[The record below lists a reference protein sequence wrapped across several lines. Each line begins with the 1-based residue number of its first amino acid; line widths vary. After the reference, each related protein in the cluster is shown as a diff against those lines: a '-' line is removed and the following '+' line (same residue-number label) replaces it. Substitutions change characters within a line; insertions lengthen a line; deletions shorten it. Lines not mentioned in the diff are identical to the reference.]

1 MMYRL
6 QRRCLLLLF
15 ALQYQDELW
24 RWPRGRDDDSGVQAP
39 QDLTAFDH
47 PTNYGKEFLSSGICD
62 SSDDMSGAAGSAGAD
77 ADESEG
83 ESERRLICQ
92 YVWMSRSHG
101 ASRLRDDMWEAM
113 RAGEK
118 RNAAAK
124 KRRRQQRAA
133 GAGGAATATAKAGGH
148 STSPPAASTGGGADA
163 DGGDGGGG
171 GGGGGGGEEDDGF
184 EVGPRADCPVLP
196 RLALILQQL
205 LDGTLSEEH
214 YPYVSRAAAEPA
226 NVRASG
232 GGRIWGARRRKVVA
246 KEVVIFIA
254 NGGVTYEEARLVH
267 EFNAMQQQQQQQ
279 QQQLEEW
286 GQEQRAAPVRVT
298 LGGEY
303 TTNAAQ
309 YLSTIDGREG
319 PQ

>member
-1 MMYRL
+1 MTNVLSDLQQRIAAGEEARKVNVRIKGKQSIYEFESQSEAVAWIERHIAPDSEPEPEDDEDDEDGSTGGSRLMYRL
-6 QRRCLLLLF
+6 QRRRLLLLF

-24 RWPRGRDDDSGVQAP
+24 RWPRDRDDDSGVQAP

-47 PTNYGKEFLSSGICD
+47 PTNYGEEFLSSGICD

-124 KRRRQQRAA
+124 KRGRQERAA
-133 GAGGAATATAKAGGH
+133 GAGGAAPATAKAGGH
-148 STSPPAASTGGGADA
+148 GTPPPAASTGGGADD
-163 DGGDGGGG
+163 DGDDGGGG
-171 GGGGGGGEEDDGF
+171 SGGSGGEEDDSF

-232 GGRIWGARRRKVVA
+232 GGRIWGR
-246 KEVVIFIA
+246 
-254 NGGVTYEEARLVH
+254 
-267 EFNAMQQQQQQQ
+267 
-279 QQQLEEW
+279 
-286 GQEQRAAPVRVT
+286 
-298 LGGEY
+298 
-303 TTNAAQ
+303 
-309 YLSTIDGREG
+309 
-319 PQ
+319 